1 MAYIYCIVNNINGKK
16 YIGKTNT
23 TIEERFTTHVRDSS
37 RETCKHRA
45 LYRAFNKY
53 GVQNFSIHKLE
64 ECKWDEA
71 SDREIYYIDL
81 YDTFRNGYNET
92 LGGDGSTRI
101 DYDNVVEVYFKYCSI
116 HIAANKLGIHRTTV
130 NKILLGM
137 GIKPATYYKTSRPVI
152 CIDLSN
158 NKQYIFESVI
168 GASKRIYNIKN
179 GRTKFS
185 YNRKEH
191 NDVAGIATHIRR
203 AIKTGGTS
211 YGCMW
216 LKSSIEEA
224 SRYLKYIQIEL
235 KEPNRISID
244 NSFITI
250 DITGLQNIRFNNT

>member
-23 TIEERFTTHVRDSS
+23 TIEKRFTTHVRDSS
-37 RETCKHRA
+37 RETYKHRA

-71 SDREIYYIDL
+71 SDREMYYIDL

-101 DYDNVVEVYFKYCSI
+101 DYNKAIETYFEYCNMA
-116 HIAANKLGIHRTTV
+116 IAAEKLGIHSKTLS
-130 NKILLGM
+130 KILAEM
-137 GIKPATYYKTSRPVI
+137 GIKNITYHKIASPVI
-152 CIDLSN
+152 CIELHN
-158 NKQYIFESVI
+158 KKQYIFESI
-168 GASKRIYNIKN
+168 TGASKRIYNIKN
-179 GRTKFS
+179 GRTKFT
-185 YNRKEH
+185 YNREEH
-191 NDVAGIATHIRR
+191 NSLAGIATHIRR
-203 AIKTGGTS
+203 AIKTGRAS

-216 LKSSIEEA
+216 MKSSVEEA
-224 SRYLKYIQIEL
+224 SRYLKYIQMDL
-235 KEPNRISID
+235 KDSSRIIVD
-244 NSFITI
+244 NNFITI